1 MKIEPRRAPPT
12 EEAAHQEDTTT
23 KFEAEPKR
31 TAHRRTTVTVER
43 ETLSF
48 LIRRTVANP
57 GDLSDPLDGKT
68 TPKPSDTILPGEGK
82 P

>member
-12 EEAAHQEDTTT
+12 EEAAHQDDTTG
-23 KFEAEPKR
+23 ELEPGAGR
-31 TAHRRTTVTVER
+31 TGHRRTTVTVER

-48 LIRRTVANP
+48 LVRRTVANP
-57 GDLSDPLDGKT
+57 AEGSDPIDGNT
-68 TPKPSDTILPGEGK
+68 TPKPSNKVLPDGGK